1 MSATAA
7 ERGRMMR
14 RLGDLIAQRAREVAA
29 VESMDNG
36 KLIRETVW
44 IELTGAT
51 RDPFNLA

>member
-1 MSATAA
+1 MSAASA